1 MKLSGKP
8 DSGSRSF
15 PLYCGVKKVN
25 ILLVDDEGLLRDGL
39 KSLLGKE
46 SFVNEIHEAYDLAS
60 FREQMDAHAI
70 DIVLLD
76 IRLQGASGME
86 LLNTVKRN
94 DHIKVIVVTG
104 LEGVELIINLLKA
117 GVHGI
122 VFKLDGYNE
131 ILKTIKAVINAENYF
146 PEKITKIIQANAAR
160 WDAIPS
166 VVLTFQEKE
175 LLKGIVSGLTTKQIA
190 SSLKM
195 SESTTET
202 YRVRLLKKIGLP
214 NTAALLAYS
223 FRNGLL

>member
-1 MKLSGKP
+1 MIYLC
-8 DSGSRSF
+8 F
-15 PLYCGVKKVN
+15 VKKIN
-25 ILLVDDEGLLRDGL
+25 LLLVDDEGLLRDGL
-39 KSLLGKE
+39 KSLLSKE
-46 SFVNEIHEAYDLAS
+46 PFVDEIHEAYNLET
-60 FREQMDAHAI
+60 FRQKITAHTV

-86 LLNTVKRN
+86 LLNTVKR
-94 DHIKVIVVTG
+94 DEQTKVIIVTG

-131 ILKTIKAVINAENYF
+131 ILKTIEAVMNAESYF

-160 WDAIPS
+160 WDAVPS

-175 LLKGIVSGLTTKQIA
+175 LLRGIVNGLTTKQIA
-190 SSLKM
+190 LSLKM
-195 SESTTET
+195 TESTTET

>member
-1 MKLSGKP
+1 
-8 DSGSRSF
+8 
-15 PLYCGVKKVN
+15 VKKIN
-25 ILLVDDEGLLRDGL
+25 LLLVDDEGLLRDGL
-39 KSLLGKE
+39 KSLLSKE
-46 SFVNEIHEAYDLAS
+46 PFVNEIHEAYDLET
-60 FREQMDAHAI
+60 FRTKISTHQI

-86 LLNTVKRN
+86 LLNTVKR
-94 DHIKVIVVTG
+94 DEHTKVIIVTG

-131 ILKTIKAVINAENYF
+131 ILKTIEAVINAESYF

-160 WDAIPS
+160 WDAVPS

-190 SSLKM
+190 LSLKM
-195 SESTTET
+195 TESTTET